1 MYMYMY
7 MYGVLDMCDEIYTPT
22 FIVFQVYS
30 CSTKPLS
37 NFIFIHFNNF
47 VFIKLFVVKKF
58 S

>member
-1 MYMYMY
+1 MY

-37 NFIFIHFNNF
+37 NFIFIHFNNL